1 MATRLLRV
9 TIGAAVMLATLF
21 GAPQAASAAFSP
33 LKEAGRE
40 SFVRGELLVRF
51 HPSVGHVR
59 RAQALHEEGA
69 TRKRWLPVPGLEL
82 VSLPRGVSVTAAVRE
97 FEVKPQVMYAEPNY
111 LYRKAEL
118 PNDNRFVAGEMWA
131 LNQVSDADID
141 APEAWD
147 LTQGSYDVLVAVVDT
162 GIRYDHPDLAANIY
176 VNPGEVPA
184 DGIDNDANGKVDDV
198 RGWDFAGNGT
208 TPDNHP
214 MDEEGHGTHVAGT
227 IGARGNNA
235 LGVAGVNWNVK
246 LLPVRVLGPEGGT
259 NADVTAGFAYAA
271 LQGARVVNASLG
283 GGEESLSMKAAIDA
297 ATNTLF
303 VVAAGNEFA
312 NNETAPAYPCNYTS
326 ANLVC
331 VAATTPTDDLADFSN
346 YGTTSVDLGAP
357 GTGIVSTWIPYDA
370 VFTDGFEDPLVWT
383 AGGTPNTWAATT
395 ARKFEGLQSATD
407 SPAGNYPDSSNN
419 WFRTTSSIN
428 LTGRQGCIAEYQMML
443 QSEFPGDGVV
453 IAGSTDAVNWSE
465 VDDWVGETIDFPNSW
480 FTFET
485 PLEEFDGEPT
495 FSLRFG
501 FTSDIHTGDGYD
513 GVYLDRVRVKCLG
526 SSFDEEDYFSISG
539 TSMATPHVAGVAALA
554 WALEP
559 TATVAHVRKALLNG
573 GDALPS
579 LAGKTVTGRRLNARG
594 TLLALARRSLVVA
607 KFGLGA
613 GTVTSAPAGIDCGA
627 ACAAAFPDAA
637 TVTLAATPAPGS
649 TFAGWFGDCSGTGS
663 CQVTLTGV
671 KLVGA
676 QFDLLP
682 APPEHPTV
690 TLVAAPK
697 TLVYG
702 RAATLTGVLKRG
714 NAPLASQ
721 VVTLSGRPVGSPAFA
736 PIPWATTDS
745 AGRFRV
751 AVKPAKRTTF
761 KATFAR
767 VAADPTAV
775 VRVAHFIT
783 LSATRRSGRIQFGGA
798 VRPRHSGR
806 VVSIQRRRAG
816 HWVTVRT
823 TRTSRRSAFQVT
835 VPVGAG
841 SAQFRAR
848 IGADAEHLAHVS
860 RVVRA

>member
-1 MATRLLRV
+1 
-9 TIGAAVMLATLF
+9 MLATLF

-33 LKEAGRE
+33 LKETGRE
-40 SFVRGELLVRF
+40 PFVRGELLVRF
-51 HPSVGHVR
+51 HPSVGHSR
-59 RAQALHEEGA
+59 RAQALLDEGA
-69 TRKRWLPVPGLEL
+69 SRKRWLPVPGLEL
-82 VSLPRGVSVTAAVRE
+82 ISLPGDVSVGAAVRE
-97 FEVKPQVMYAEPNY
+97 FESKPEVMYAEPNY
-111 LYRKAEL
+111 IYRKAEL
-118 PNDNRFVAGEMWA
+118 PNDTRFVAGEMWA

-176 VNPGEVPA
+176 TNPGEVPA

-198 RGWDFAGNGT
+198 RGWDFAGDGT
-208 TPDNHP
+208 TPDNDP
-214 MDEEGHGTHVAGT
+214 MDIEGHGTHVAGT
-227 IGARGNNA
+227 IGARGNNG

-283 GGEESLSMKAAIDA
+283 GGGESLSMKAAIDA

-303 VVAAGNEFA
+303 VVAAGNDA
-312 NNETAPAYPCNYTS
+312 ADNEVVSTYPCNYTS

-331 VAATTPTDDLADFSN
+331 VAATNRTDELADFSN

-357 GTGIVSTWIPYDA
+357 GTEIVSTWLPYEA
-370 VFTDGFEDPLVWT
+370 VFSDGFEDPLAWT

-395 ARKFEGLQSATD
+395 AHKLDGAKSGTD
-407 SPAGNYPDSSNN
+407 SPAGPYADDSDN
-419 WFRTTSSIN
+419 WFQTTNAIN
-428 LTGRQGCIAEYQMML
+428 LTGREGCVADYQIML
-443 QSEFPGDGVV
+443 QTEFLADGVLV
-453 IAGSTDAVNWSE
+453 EGS
-465 VDDWVGETIDFPNSW
+465 DDGVTWDSDPLDGLSGQTPDFPNAW
-480 FTFET
+480 FGIET
-485 PLEEFDGEPT
+485 PLGEDFDGVAS
-495 FSLRFG
+495 FYLRFA
-501 FTSDIHTGDGYD
+501 FVSDEEADFD

-526 SSFDEEDYFSISG
+526 ATFDADDYFSIDG

-559 TATVAHVRKALLNG
+559 TATVAHVRKALLEG

-579 LAGKTVTGRRLNARG
+579 LDGKTVSGRRLNARG

-613 GTVTSAPAGIDCGA
+613 GTVTSAPAGIDCGV

-649 TFAGWFGDCSGTGS
+649 KFAGWFGDCSGTGP

-682 APPEHPTV
+682 APPEHPTLSLAASPKAV
-690 TLVAAPK
+690 TF
-697 TLVYG
+697 G
-702 RAATLTGVLKRG
+702 RATTLAGVLKLG
-714 NAPLASQ
+714 SAPLAGQ
-721 VVTLSGRPVGSPAFA
+721 VVTLSGQPVGSPAFA
-736 PIPWATTDS
+736 PIPWATTDA

-751 AVKPAKRTTF
+751 TVKPAKRTTF

-767 VAADPTAV
+767 VAADPTEV
-775 VRVAHFIT
+775 VRVRHLIT
-783 LSATRRSGRIQFGGA
+783 LSATRGNGRMHFQGA
-798 VRPRHSGR
+798 VGPRHPGR
-806 VVSIQRRRAG
+806 VVSIQRKRAG
-816 HWVTVRT
+816 RWVTVAT
-823 TRTSRRSAFQVT
+823 VRTSRRSGFQGA
-835 VPVGAG
+835 VPAGPG
-841 SAQFRAR
+841 SAHFRAR
-848 IGADAEHLAHVS
+848 IGADREHLANVS